1 MNSKLEA
8 IELKKEAILMLRKF
22 SETNEHNYLIISIE
36 KLMDSIE
43 LNISDIDSYLYLTEI
58 FNQYG
63 LFEYSI
69 NILNKAL
76 KFKPKNNKLLSL
88 LENTI
93 IIKESEHKIEP
104 NMFNFEI
111 I

>member
-8 IELKKEAILMLRKF
+8 IALKEEAILMLRKF
-22 SETNEHNYLIISIE
+22 HET
-36 KLMDSIE
+36 
-43 LNISDIDSYLYLTEI
+43 TEI
-58 FNQYG
+58 FNKYG

-76 KFKPKNNKLLSL
+76 KFKPQNNKLISL
-88 LENTI
+88 LENII

-104 NMFNFEI
+104 NMFNFDI